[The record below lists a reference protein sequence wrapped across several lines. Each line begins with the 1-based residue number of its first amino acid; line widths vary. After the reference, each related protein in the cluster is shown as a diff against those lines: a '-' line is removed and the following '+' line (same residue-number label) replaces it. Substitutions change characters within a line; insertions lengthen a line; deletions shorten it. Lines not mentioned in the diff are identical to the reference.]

1 MHLANYYIQHV
12 QKYRNI
18 FMKKKK
24 KKRMFLVFEPMQEK
38 RIICLISGWIQ
49 NTIKIYLFA
58 IYGPFR
64 IISIILSWSNL

>member
-1 MHLANYYIQHV
+1 
-12 QKYRNI
+12 
-18 FMKKKK
+18 
-24 KKRMFLVFEPMQEK
+24 MFLVFEPMQEK
-38 RIICLISGWIQ
+38 RIKCLISGWIQ